1 MRQISGRLSNRLVL
15 GERRPSRLTVLS
27 KLSESAIMLKV
38 LDSAVPVACWSCS
51 IGHND
56 STLFCPHCSKIQPPP
71 GGDYFSVFGLEPKL
85 NLDLS
90 ALEHE
95 FHRLSRRLHPDRFA
109 RAEENEKQWSLAD
122 TALLN
127 DAYRTLKDP
136 LRRTEYL
143 LKLKGAEIGEENSG
157 KDRKDPS
164 RVPADLLEEVFELN
178 MQLEEMRA
186 ASEADEKDQELQAS
200 LEQAKRRFD
209 GLLVEVDQE
218 LHNQWQI
225 WDEGAAAARKT
236 AERKM
241 VALLDRRR
249 YLSNLVRDV
258 NETLGA

>member
-1 MRQISGRLSNRLVL
+1 
-15 GERRPSRLTVLS
+15 
-27 KLSESAIMLKV
+27 MLKV
-38 LDSAVPVACWSCS
+38 FDSAVPVACWSCS

-71 GGDYFSVFGLEPKL
+71 GGDYYSVFGLEPR
-85 NLDLS
+85 LDLDLP

-95 FHRLSRRLHPDRFA
+95 FHRLSRKLHPDRFA
-109 RAEENEKQWSLAD
+109 RALENEKEWSLAD

-143 LKLKGAEIGEENSG
+143 LKLEGLEIDAGKDKGA
-157 KDRKDPS
+157 RT
-164 RVPADLLEEVFELN
+164 PADLLEEVFELN

-186 ASEADEKDQELQAS
+186 TRTAGEVNEELEAALT
-200 LEQAKRRFD
+200 QAKMKTS
-209 GLLVEVDQE
+209 GLLAEVDE
-218 LHNQWQI
+218 DLRDEWRV
-225 WDEGAAAARKT
+225 WDEGDIATRQASQKI
-236 AERKM
+236 M

-258 NETLGA
+258 TETLGA

>member
-1 MRQISGRLSNRLVL
+1 MF
-15 GERRPSRLTVLS
+15 
-27 KLSESAIMLKV
+27 KV
-38 LDSAVPVACWSCS
+38 LDSAVPIACWSCS

-71 GGDYFSVFGLEPKL
+71 GGDYFSVFSMEPKL
-85 NLDLS
+85 NLDLP
-90 ALEHE
+90 ALEAE
-95 FHRLSRRLHPDRFA
+95 FHRLSRKLHPDRFA

-143 LKLKGAEIGEENSG
+143 LKLLGAKIDADHESREL
-157 KDRKDPS
+157 KDA

-178 MQLEEMRA
+178 MQIEEMRA
-186 ASEADEKDQELQAS
+186 ARNAGESDAALESS
-200 LEQAKRRFD
+200 LAVARKNLS
-209 GLLVEVDQE
+209 GLLGAVDDELRKEWSAWDAGDAPVRSSSQE
-218 LHNQWQI
+218 
-225 WDEGAAAARKT
+225 R
-236 AERKM
+236 M

-258 NETLGA
+258 TEVLVAA

>member
-1 MRQISGRLSNRLVL
+1 MF
-15 GERRPSRLTVLS
+15 
-27 KLSESAIMLKV
+27 KL

-71 GGDYFSVFGLEPKL
+71 GGDYFSVFGLEPRL
-85 NLDLS
+85 NLDLP

-143 LKLKGAEIGEENSG
+143 LKLLGAEIDTGQESKEE
-157 KDRKDPS
+157 KVART
-164 RVPADLLEEVFELN
+164 PADLLEEVFELN

-186 ASEADEKDQELQAS
+186 ARSSGNADAALEVA
-200 LEQAKRRFD
+200 LEQAKRKFS
-209 GLLVEVDQE
+209 GLLVAVDDD
-218 LHNQWQI
+218 LGDAWRA
-225 WDEGAAAARKT
+225 WDDGDIAARQAAQK
-236 AERKM
+236 KM

-258 NETLGA
+258 TEVLGA